1 MRAQQAGRWLAIAM
15 MGLALTAGL
24 PARTASANGLVE
36 GVGDIVMGA
45 LSLPMGILGG
55 TLNGPPILGTVQGV
69 LSGSFNTLA
78 YATRG
83 TLRLAGVAIP
93 TAAQLAPLIPLFL

>member
-1 MRAQQAGRWLAIAM
+1 MRGQVMARWLVIGILGVM
-15 MGLALTAGL
+15 LTGSL
-24 PARTASANGLVE
+24 PAPTASANGLVE
-36 GVGDIVMGA
+36 GVADIFMGA
-45 LSLPMGILGG
+45 LALPMGILGG
-55 TLNGPPILGTVQGV
+55 TLSGPPVLGTVQGV
-69 LSGSFNTLA
+69 LSGAYNTIG